1 MLSNQALLSY
11 RVVRRYYLLN
21 PTEARSSG
29 KTDVDIIFGILAK
42 PSKIYEEKKTSRT
55 LSQGSAMS
63 APQIPNLNT
72 LRRGG
77 GGLRGRLRGRG
88 RGGSS
93 SGGAGDDDSTSQEDN
108 NNDAKKAAE
117 KDQIV
122 QNTDNDA
129 SVSRLS
135 AVDLGYLNDP
145 FARSLTPSGGG
156 PGSRRFPIINRGIAY
171 KNTTS

>member
-1 MLSNQALLSY
+1 
-11 RVVRRYYLLN
+11 
-21 PTEARSSG
+21 
-29 KTDVDIIFGILAK
+29 
-42 PSKIYEEKKTSRT
+42 
-55 LSQGSAMS
+55 MS

-93 SGGAGDDDSTSQEDN
+93 GGAGDDSTSQEEN
-108 NNDAKKAAE
+108 NNAKNAAR

-156 PGSRRFPIINRGIAY
+156 PGSRRFPIINRGIVY
-171 KNTTS
+171 EQLSEEL

>member
-1 MLSNQALLSY
+1 MA
-11 RVVRRYYLLN
+11 
-21 PTEARSSG
+21 
-29 KTDVDIIFGILAK
+29 
-42 PSKIYEEKKTSRT
+42 
-55 LSQGSAMS
+55 

-93 SGGAGDDDSTSQEDN
+93 NGGDDATSQENKN
-108 NNDAKKAAE
+108 NAKNAAV

-135 AVDLGYLNDP
+135 AVDLGYLDDP
-145 FARSLTPSGGG
+145 FARSLTSSGGG
-156 PGSRRFPIINRGIAY
+156 PGSRRFPIINRGIVL
-171 KNTTS
+171 